1 MNDRIEYRKSLGLP
15 RRTPTYDE
23 RCYDLAALFLGDE
36 PELHTEHNIVG
47 LASLIQDTI
56 EDEIAHLK
64 EQRRAENGQF
74 GVGA

>member
-1 MNDRIEYRKSLGLP
+1 MNDRIDYRRSLGLP
-15 RRTPTYDE
+15 KASPTYDSK
-23 RCYDLAALFLGDE
+23 CYDLAALFLGDE

-56 EDEIAHLK
+56 EGEIAHLK
-64 EQRRAENGQF
+64 EQLRANGQF